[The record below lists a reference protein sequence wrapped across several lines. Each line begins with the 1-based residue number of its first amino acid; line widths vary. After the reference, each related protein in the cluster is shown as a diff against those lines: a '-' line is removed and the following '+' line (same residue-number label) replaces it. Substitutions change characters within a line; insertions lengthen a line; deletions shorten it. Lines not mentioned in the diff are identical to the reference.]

1 MDERRGR
8 TRLLAVMC
16 VAMLIVS
23 LDQYIV
29 VVALPDIGRALG
41 YSAHTLQLV
50 VSVYA
55 IASSGFLLLG
65 GRAADLVGRRRML
78 VVGLALYAV
87 ASFAGSIAA
96 TPVHQLAGRVG
107 QGLSGA
113 LVFPATLAIVTTSFR
128 EGRERNRALSAWGAA
143 GAAGLVVGALAGGV
157 LTRSFG
163 WPSVFFVN
171 VPLALG
177 TLIVALAVVPHDPRI
192 DRTRPFDLAGALA
205 VTIAVTAI
213 VWTLVQGPE
222 LGWTSPVVL
231 VPALLAVLA
240 AAAFVAIARRSRD
253 PLVPRALW
261 ANRFVRLGTLLAFLF
276 MATFGSLLY
285 FVSIYLQNVLGY
297 DALRTGLG
305 FIAPTAVVVA
315 ASALA
320 GPLSTR
326 IGLRATCLGALAVG
340 AVGAALLGL
349 TMTADARYVELL
361 PGLVAVGVGD
371 GTLFTA
377 MFIAASTGVAP
388 ERQGVGSAVVST
400 GSGLG
405 AAVGLAVLVL
415 LADPGSDV
423 VGDEALRIATAEG
436 IRLAVFAISA
446 GIAATAGLLV
456 ALFPREHAPAPA
468 ARPACGPSAGLIR
481 TVDCPGTTG
490 D

>member
-1 MDERRGR
+1 
-8 TRLLAVMC
+8 
-16 VAMLIVS
+16 
-23 LDQYIV
+23 
-29 VVALPDIGRALG
+29 
-41 YSAHTLQLV
+41 
-50 VSVYA
+50 
-55 IASSGFLLLG
+55 
-65 GRAADLVGRRRML
+65 
-78 VVGLALYAV
+78 
-87 ASFAGSIAA
+87 
-96 TPVHQLAGRVG
+96 
-107 QGLSGA
+107 
-113 LVFPATLAIVTTSFR
+113 VF
-128 EGRERNRALSAWGAA
+128 
-143 GAAGLVVGALAGGV
+143 GALAGGV

-177 TLIVALAVVPHDPRI
+177 ALLVALAVVPHDPRI

-205 VTIAVTAI
+205 VTIAVTAV

-222 LGWTSPVVL
+222 LGWTSAVVL

-240 AAAFVAIARRSRD
+240 AAAFVAIERRSRD

-261 ANRFVRLGTLLAFLF
+261 ENRFVRLGTLLAFLF

-326 IGLRATCLGALAVG
+326 VGLRATCLGALALG

-349 TMTADARYVELL
+349 TMTADAGYVELL

-423 VGDEALRIATAEG
+423 VGDDALRVVTAEG

-456 ALFPREHAPAPA
+456 ALFPREHATAPA
-468 ARPACGPSAGLIR
+468 APPACGPSAGLIR
-481 TVDCPGTTG
+481 TVDRPETTG